1 MAETCILKI
10 GDIISRKLRRRV
22 RVFLEGDEV
31 SVEDVNGRRYGV
43 VIHKNKL
50 ILRLDDGDIYQS

>member
-1 MAETCILKI
+1 MAETCIIRI
-10 GDIISRKLRRRV
+10 GDIPGRKLRRRV

-31 SVEDVNGRRYGV
+31 SVEDVEGRRYGV

-50 ILRLDDGDIYQS
+50 ILRSDDGDICQS